1 MNKLFTLF
9 TLLTLAGMARADI
22 LINPNIVVANGGQGY
37 GGGRI
42 HVCTLTP
49 FNSVYA
55 DAGRSEWLARQ
66 KVSRRC
72 QQGQGNNSLFCEP
85 AKASCITTT
94 LDERLDESDDASTLL
109 VFDGARQRGESLRID
124 RDIPDLARYGF
135 ANRISSFTVPDG
147 WVVRFFEETDF
158 RGGYYTRKGGE
169 QEATDF
175 NNRIKSVRIL
185 SR

>member
-72 QQGQGNNSLFCEP
+72 QQKQGNGSLFCEA

-94 LDERLDESDDASTLL
+94 LDESDGASTLL
-109 VFDGARQRGESLRID
+109 VFDGARQRGESLSID

-175 NNRIKSVRIL
+175 NYRIKSVRIL

>member
-9 TLLTLAGMARADI
+9 TLLSLAGMAHADI
-22 LINPNIVVANGGQGY
+22 LINPNIVVANGDQGY

-42 HVCTLTP
+42 YVCTLNP
-49 FNSVYA
+49 FNNIYA

-85 AKASCITTT
+85 TKASCITTT
-94 LDERLDESDDASTLL
+94 LDESDGASTLL
-109 VFDGARQRGESLRID
+109 VFDGAHQSGDSLRID
-124 RDIPDLARYGF
+124 RDIADLARYGF
-135 ANRISSFTVPDG
+135 ANRISSFTVPAG

-175 NNRIKSVRIL
+175 NNRIRSVRIL

>member
-1 MNKLFTLF
+1 MNKLSFLLA
-9 TLLTLAGMARADI
+9 LLTLSTAVRADI
-22 LINPNIVVANGGQGY
+22 LINPQILVNGQSQ
-37 GGGRI
+37 GGGLI
-42 HVCTLTP
+42 HICTLTP

-72 QQGQGNNSLFCEP
+72 QQGQGNSLFCEA

-94 LDERLDESDDASTLL
+94 LDESGDASTLL
-109 VFDGARQRGESLRID
+109 VFDGAHQSGDSLRID
-124 RDIPDLARYGF
+124 RDIVDLGRYGF
-135 ANRISSFTVPDG
+135 ANRISSFTVPAG

-175 NNRIKSVRIL
+175 NNRIRSVRIL

>member
-9 TLLTLAGMARADI
+9 TLLTLAGMTRADI

-72 QQGQGNNSLFCEP
+72 QQKQGNGSLFCEA

-94 LDERLDESDDASTLL
+94 LDESDGASTLL
-109 VFDGARQRGESLRID
+109 VFDGARQRGESLSID

-135 ANRISSFTVPDG
+135 ANRISSFTVPTG
-147 WVVRFFEETDF
+147 WVVRFYEETDF

-175 NNRIKSVRIL
+175 NNRIRSVRIL

>member
-1 MNKLFTLF
+1 MNKLFVLLA
-9 TLLTLAGMARADI
+9 LLTLSTAVRADI
-22 LINPNIVVANGGQGY
+22 LINPQILVNGQSN

-72 QQGQGNNSLFCEP
+72 QQGQGNNSLFCEA

-94 LDERLDESDDASTLL
+94 LDESDDASILL
-109 VFDGARQRGESLRID
+109 VFDGAHQSGDSLRID
-124 RDIPDLARYGF
+124 RDIADLGRYGF
-135 ANRISSFTVPDG
+135 ANRISSFTVPAG

-175 NNRIKSVRIL
+175 NNRIRSVRIL

>member
-1 MNKLFTLF
+1 MNKLFVLLA
-9 TLLTLAGMARADI
+9 LLTLSTAVRADI
-22 LINPNIVVANGGQGY
+22 LINPQIVVNGQSN

-72 QQGQGNNSLFCEP
+72 QQGQGNNSLFCEA

-94 LDERLDESDDASTLL
+94 LDERLDESDGASTLL
-109 VFDGARQRGESLRID
+109 VFDGAHQRGESLSID
-124 RDIPDLARYGF
+124 RDIADLAHYGF

>member
-1 MNKLFTLF
+1 MNQLFVLLA
-9 TLLTLAGMARADI
+9 LLTLSTAVRADI
-22 LINPNIVVANGGQGY
+22 LINPQIVVNGQSQ

-72 QQGQGNNSLFCEP
+72 QQGQGNNSLFCEA

-94 LDERLDESDDASTLL
+94 LDESDDASTLL
-109 VFDGARQRGESLRID
+109 VFDGAHQSGESLRID
-124 RDIPDLARYGF
+124 RDIADLGRYGF
-135 ANRISSFTVPDG
+135 ADRISSFTVPAG

-158 RGGYYTRKGGE
+158 RGGYYTARAASKRRPTSTIASARCG
-169 QEATDF
+169 
-175 NNRIKSVRIL
+175 S
-185 SR
+185 